1 MKRTLLLII
10 FILSFLSATDAQWYN
25 RTCGVIDINNTTSEE
40 FECLWNK
47 STNMVWAGATSS
59 GVGIPFLVIGFVTL
73 NRVSIFSDAAGYA
86 VLSVTIGL
94 IMELIGI
101 PTLIAGIDRK
111 SQLKKNPNYE
121 ILNLGSL
128 NLSPVI
134 GLNQFNGTH
143 YLGMSLSLNF

>member
-121 ILNLGSL
+121 ILNSGSL

>member
-1 MKRTLLLII
+1 MQQVMQFFLLPL
-10 FILSFLSATDAQWYN
+10 
-25 RTCGVIDINNTTSEE
+25 
-40 FECLWNK
+40 
-47 STNMVWAGATSS
+47 
-59 GVGIPFLVIGFVTL
+59 
-73 NRVSIFSDAAGYA
+73 
-86 VLSVTIGL
+86 GL